1 LATVVTIEK
10 KRENDGRCLTEAQE
24 MLKAQDSNH
33 ETKHDV
39 ITNQVEFMAQVMVL
53 QHHSST
59 TRATNPA
66 DTT

>member
-1 LATVVTIEK
+1 
-10 KRENDGRCLTEAQE
+10 